1 MFCSVQIQKNLSRK
15 RSKNQP
21 SLKIYIKKKRL
32 CYGANSKQRI
42 TLDKALVK
50 FITRDL
56 QPLSIVNDVG
66 FKEFLYKLNPRY
78 SLPSRPTV
86 INVLIPKIYREVKE
100 KISTTLNTV
109 KYVFLNILV
118 IFFFYKFLINFVL
131 FYRYLTIT
139 FDGWTSVAKQSFL
152 TITGHFIFESK
163 LQAALLNFIHV
174 SDVSS
179 TAENLKSLIQEKVLK
194 VYPNVQLVC
203 AVTDNAANMIATC
216 EKLRVNFYLDQ
227 LYYI

>member
-21 SLKIYIKKKRL
+21 SLKKYIKKKRL

-66 FKEFLYKLNPRY
+66 FKEFLYELNPRY

-86 INVLIPKIYREVKE
+86 TNVLIPKIYREVKE

-109 KYVFLNILV
+109 KYVFPNILV

-194 VYPNVQLVC
+194 IYPNVQLVC